1 MSGRDDKAKLIL
13 SLRQAGLTDMAL
25 LSTIEQLPREEFLP
39 EAVRSQA
46 YADVALPIECGQYAD
61 PPLRVARLTAA
72 LELGDRMKVL
82 EIGTGCGFHAAV
94 LAALCRRV
102 YTVER
107 HRVLSTKAAILLTK
121 LRLHNVTTLVG
132 DGCEGWPLQ
141 APFDRII
148 VSATA
153 PEVPAKLLE
162 QLAVGGV
169 MILPIGSGD
178 EEHQLM
184 RIRKQRQGITSE
196 PLEVGYYTHLEP
208 GLGRD
213 QAATG

>member
-1 MSGRDDKAKLIL
+1 MSGWDDRAKLIL

-25 LSTIEQLPREEFLP
+25 LSAIEQLPREEFLP
-39 EAVRSQA
+39 EEVRSQA

-61 PPLRVARLTAA
+61 PPLRVARMTAA

-107 HRVLSTKAAILLTK
+107 HRTLSTQAAVLLTK
-121 LRLHNVTTLVG
+121 LGLHNVTTLVG
-132 DGCEGWPLQ
+132 DGRDGWPLQ
-141 APFDRII
+141 APFDRIV

-153 PEVPAKLLE
+153 PELPAKLLE
-162 QLAVGGV
+162 QLAIDGI
-169 MILPIGSGD
+169 MIVPIGSG
-178 EEHQLM
+178 EGEHQLM
-184 RIRKQRQGITSE
+184 RIRKDSHGINAE
-196 PLEVGYYTHLEP
+196 PLEVGYYTYLEP
-208 GLGRD
+208 GLGRE
-213 QAATG
+213 QVATG